1 MSTDDRKA
9 RTRAKLIDAA
19 AEAIAEKGFQ
29 RVTLDQI
36 AAKAG
41 LTKGAVYDNFESK
54 EALFFA
60 VIAARPSH
68 IPWPSGD
75 KSAPLRTRARA
86 FAAAVI
92 EDEASRTQAPLRAE
106 FLLYSLAHPELQ
118 PAIGAWLTEGF
129 RHEEAALREHFAPE
143 ELPVASDR
151 FVILLQALLPG
162 LAFLRRQAPELIT
175 DAAIGEIVE
184 ALLAPRNPR

>member
-9 RTRAKLIDAA
+9 KTRAKLIDAA
-19 AEAIAEKGFQ
+19 AEAIAERGFQ

-41 LTKGAVYDNFESK
+41 LTKGAIYDNFESK

-60 VIAARPSH
+60 VIAANPSH
-68 IPWPSGD
+68 IPWPKGD
-75 KSAPLRTRARA
+75 KSASLRARAKA

-92 EDEASRTQAPLRAE
+92 EDEASRAQAPLRAE
-106 FLLYSLAHPELQ
+106 FLLYSLAHPEMQ
-118 PAIGAWLTEGF
+118 PAINAWLKEGF
-129 RHEEAALREHFAPE
+129 RCEEADLREHFAPE
-143 ELPVASDR
+143 ELPVAPDR

-162 LAFLRRQAPELIT
+162 LAFLRHQAPDLIT

-184 ALLAPRNPR
+184 ALLTPRR